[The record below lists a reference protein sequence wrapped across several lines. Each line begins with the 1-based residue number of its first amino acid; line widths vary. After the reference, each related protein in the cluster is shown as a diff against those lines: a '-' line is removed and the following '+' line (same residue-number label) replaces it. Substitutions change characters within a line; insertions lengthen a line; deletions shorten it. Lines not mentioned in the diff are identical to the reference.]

1 MRFLAI
7 GPRAY
12 LGDIYLSLMRE
23 GHEVRV
29 HAEDPPEERAFGGLI
44 ECVPDWRAELPWV
57 GRDGLILFE

>member
-44 ECVPDWRAELPWV
+44 ECDAWV
-57 GRDGLILFE
+57 TISARWCKPISAFPTT